1 MAKTEWLELIAHGE
15 NPGAELTRDAL
26 RPEQLA
32 QEIVAL
38 ANLQGAGI
46 LIEAVRHAGVHWMAF
61 EGAGPP
67 GAGAKALTGP
77 YFAVASERSASR
89 YSLPKPAS
97 SASPLSPS
105 ATGPPE
111 RHWAGPSV
119 PALDLVAF
127 GPIIPVGLRDS
138 CAVAPPTSTAFCVA
152 WTGLR
157 F

>member
-32 QEIVAL
+32 QEIVVL

-46 LIEAVRHAGVHWMAF
+46 LIGAVRHAGVCWMAF
-61 EGAGPP
+61 GRAGPP

-77 YFAVASERSASR
+77 DSAVASERSASR
-89 YSLPKPAS
+89 YSLPKLAS

-105 ATGPPE
+105 ATG
-111 RHWAGPSV
+111 RRRGAGP
-119 PALDLVAF
+119 
-127 GPIIPVGLRDS
+127 GP
-138 CAVAPPTSTAFCVA
+138 
-152 WTGLR
+152 R
-157 F
+157 FRLLI